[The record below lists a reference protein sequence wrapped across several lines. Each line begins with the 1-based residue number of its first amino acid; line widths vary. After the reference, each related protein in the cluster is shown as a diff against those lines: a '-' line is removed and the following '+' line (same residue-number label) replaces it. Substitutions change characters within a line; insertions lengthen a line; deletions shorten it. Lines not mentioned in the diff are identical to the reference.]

1 MLETRMLYDAFNIY
15 YKKGMD
21 ALKEKNNT
29 VAKRNLYLASET
41 MFNLAKKSEGEL
53 KETRFKRAEELMKLA
68 DKISD
73 NNEVVVPDNESGVS
87 KETSNLNIVEN
98 NEYISLE
105 DAERELQNLE
115 GLSTVKQQV
124 SDIVDQLKISN
135 LRNLEGL
142 PVAETSN
149 HMVFLGNP
157 GTGKTTVARIIG
169 KIYKALGL
177 LSKGH
182 LVEVDRSD
190 LVAGYVGQTA
200 IKTKDVINKAKGGVL
215 FIDEAYSLKKGDG
228 NDFGQEAI
236 DTLNKY
242 MEDYRN
248 DLVVIVA
255 GYDDEMKAFINSN
268 VGLRSRFKTFIKF
281 EDYTGKELYNIFLTL
296 LKGNKYI
303 PTDEASTMI
312 KQYLYSVD
320 RTKFSGNARD
330 VRNLFENIVK
340 LQSRRLA
347 TIQNPS
353 KTELLQITVADLPE
367 EVRQNCSANVVLA
380 KKNENDSSI
389 DPEQAVL
396 ENASE
401 TKFNW
406 DSLPTIKFED
416 IAGLDQAKEIV
427 NTKVLLPLK
436 YPELFDGYMKKS
448 GGGLFLYG
456 APGTGK
462 TMIAAAIANEI
473 GAKFC
478 SVKPSDL
485 LNQGVGNTEKAVK
498 TLFAEARQFPCSV
511 IYFDEIDAI
520 AQKST
525 RSSISRQLRSE
536 LLAQIQGVESYS
548 SETKNTLFLIC
559 STNKPWEVD
568 SAFIRPGRFG
578 TAVYV
583 GLPDEESRRYLINKR
598 FEETKKKGIVKFD
611 EDIDIDSFV
620 ENTNGYNGS
629 DIVNI
634 LDRIDEISASRA
646 LKSGCKI
653 ITNYDIIKA
662 LSECSS
668 SVQHEDIERLLE
680 WNEQN

>member
-21 ALKEKNNT
+21 ALKENNNS

-53 KETRFKRAEELMKLA
+53 KEARFKRAEELMKLA
-68 DKISD
+68 DKIPE
-73 NNEVVVPDNESGVS
+73 NNEVVISANESCVS
-87 KETSNLNIVEN
+87 NEASNLNIVEN

-105 DAERELQNLE
+105 DAEKELQNLE

-124 SDIVDQLKISN
+124 SDIVDQLKISK
-135 LRNLEGL
+135 LRNQEGL
-142 PVAETSN
+142 PIAETSN

-200 IKTKDVINKAKGGVL
+200 IKTKEVINKAKGGVL
-215 FIDEAYSLKKGDG
+215 FIDEAYALKKGDG

-255 GYDDEMKAFINSN
+255 GYDQEMKSFINSN

-281 EDYTGKELYNIFLTL
+281 DDYTGKELFNIFLIL
-296 LKGNKYI
+296 LKDNKYI
-303 PTDEASTMI
+303 PTDEASSMI
-312 KQYLYSVD
+312 RQYLYSVD
-320 RTKFSGNARD
+320 RTEFSGNARD
-330 VRNLFENIVK
+330 VRNLFENIIK

-353 KTELLQITVADLPE
+353 KTELLQITIADLPE
-367 EVRQNCSANVVLA
+367 EVRVNSSCKIAQTEKAEQ
-380 KKNENDSSI
+380 ENTE
-389 DPEQAVL
+389 PEQAVL
-396 ENASE
+396 EN
-401 TKFNW
+401 TNKTRFNW
-406 DSLPTIKFED
+406 DSLPAIRFED

-436 YPELFDGYMKKS
+436 YPELFEGYMKKS

-485 LNQGVGNTEKAVK
+485 LNQGVGNNEKAVK

-520 AQKST
+520 AQKNT

-536 LLAQIQGVESYS
+536 LLAQIQGVESYN

-568 SAFIRPGRFG
+568 SAFVRPGRFG

-583 GLPDEESRRYLINKR
+583 GLPDEDSRRYLINKR
-598 FEETKKKGIVKFD
+598 FKETKEKGIVSISD
-611 EDIDIDSFV
+611 DIDVESFV
-620 ENTNGYNGS
+620 QNTNGYNGS
-629 DIVNI
+629 DIVNV

-646 LKSGCKI
+646 LDSGCKI
-653 ITNYDIIKA
+653 ITNYDIIQA
-662 LSECSS
+662 LHECSS
-668 SVQHEDIERLLE
+668 SVQREDIERLLE
-680 WNEQN
+680 WKEQN

>member
-21 ALKEKNNT
+21 ALKEKNNS

-68 DKISD
+68 DKISE
-73 NNEVVVPDNESGVS
+73 NNEVVVSTNESSVS
-87 KETSNLNIVEN
+87 KETSNLNILEN
-98 NEYISLE
+98 NECISLE
-105 DAERELQNLE
+105 DAEKELQNLE

-124 SDIVDQLKISN
+124 SDIVDQLKISK
-135 LRNLEGL
+135 LRNQEGL

-200 IKTKDVINKAKGGVL
+200 IKTKEVINKAKGGVL
-215 FIDEAYSLKKGDG
+215 FIDEAYALKKGDG

-255 GYDDEMKAFINSN
+255 GYDQEMKSFINSN

-281 EDYTGKELYNIFLTL
+281 DDYTGKELYNIFLTL

-303 PTDEASTMI
+303 PTDEASNMI
-312 KQYLYSVD
+312 RQYLYSVD

-330 VRNLFENIVK
+330 VRNLFENIIK

-367 EVRQNCSANVVLA
+367 EVRVNSSYKFAQTEKKEQETAEPEQVVL
-380 KKNENDSSI
+380 D
-389 DPEQAVL
+389 
-396 ENASE
+396 NASE

-406 DSLPTIKFED
+406 DSLPAIRFDD

-436 YPELFDGYMKKS
+436 YPELFEGYMKKS

-536 LLAQIQGVESYS
+536 LLAQIQGVESYN

-583 GLPDEESRRYLINKR
+583 GLPDENSRRYLINKR
-598 FEETKKKGIVKFD
+598 FEETKKKGIVSLSD
-611 EDIDIDSFV
+611 DIDVESFV
-620 ENTNGYNGS
+620 QNTNGYNGS
-629 DIVNI
+629 DIVNV

-646 LKSGCKI
+646 LDSGCKI
-653 ITNYDIIKA
+653 ITNYDIIQA

-680 WNEQN
+680 WKEQN